1 MGWSVTMGSTVPE
14 QHRVGTALCQ
24 SSTVPVT
31 QFCILNVFVQRRA
44 RMELCS
50 TVLEQQCQHAG
61 AAPCRSSPIPTP
73 YPRRSPQP
81 GSGAAVPAVA
91 AHRSHPPSAVPA
103 AAGGRDAAGA
113 AGGSGCS
120 SAGSS
125 AAGRCAL
132 SSALVPPRSAR
143 ARKALRWAPSHPHC
157 LPPAPHPTWLSCRA
171 AVMPGASALRM
182 HSRVVRCWMSF
193 CSTKLSP
200 LSSGEDERRV
210 RSELV
215 LLWGSVGHGG
225 SGLPRA
231 HVASWSPADTLGSHP
246 SHFQHRRG

>member
-1 MGWSVTMGSTVPE
+1 MCSELSLGP
-14 QHRVGTALCQ
+14 TALC
-24 SSTVPVT
+24 TG
-31 QFCILNVFVQRRA
+31 
-44 RMELCS
+44 EK
-50 TVLEQQCQHAG
+50 
-61 AAPCRSSPIPTP
+61 SPEMGSIP
-73 YPRRSPQP
+73 
-81 GSGAAVPAVA
+81 
-91 AHRSHPPSAVPA
+91 
-103 AAGGRDAAGA
+103 
-113 AGGSGCS
+113 
-120 SAGSS
+120 
-125 AAGRCAL
+125 
-132 SSALVPPRSAR
+132 
-143 ARKALRWAPSHPHC
+143 PHC
-157 LPPAPHPTWLSCRA
+157 LLPAPHPTWLSCRA

-182 HSRVVRCWMSF
+182 HSRVARCWMSF